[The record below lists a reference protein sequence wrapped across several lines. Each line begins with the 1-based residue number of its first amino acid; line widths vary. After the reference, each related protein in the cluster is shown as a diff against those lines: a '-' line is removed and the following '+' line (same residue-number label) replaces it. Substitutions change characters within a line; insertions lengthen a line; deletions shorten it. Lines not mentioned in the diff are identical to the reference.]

1 MGLLERIAE
10 KEKKGFAGKKDS
22 DGPENTGKGD
32 VGKESTGE
40 ENAGKF
46 GIAERNIGA
55 KTLKLEG
62 YGTEVDNLYSLVRRK
77 KRILLRDAAKELG
90 VSVAD
95 AEDWAGMLSRHK
107 LIVMHYPPFGRAEL
121 RSLDYRPSG
130 GFLQK
135 VFHISR
141 IKPNKN

>member
-10 KEKKGFAGKKDS
+10 KEKKGFAGKKTS
-22 DGPENTGKGD
+22 DRFESAGKERAGKEN
-32 VGKESTGE
+32 VGKAENSES
-40 ENAGKF
+40 NA
-46 GIAERNIGA
+46 GA

-77 KRILLRDAAKELG
+77 KRILLREAAKELG

-95 AEDWAGMLSRHK
+95 AEDWAGILSRHK

-121 RSLDYRPSG
+121 RSLDYRPAG

-135 VFHISR
+135 IFHISR
-141 IKPNKN
+141 IKSNKD